1 MAIATARIAPKIA
14 GGPGGAK
21 IQRMIQVGA
30 VPMTWIQVVL
40 ELQRDWA
47 RQDTYESVMRL
58 MIDHGGSY
66 GVGIQYARK
75 LLGAHA
81 NEGR

>member
-1 MAIATARIAPKIA
+1 
-14 GGPGGAK
+14 
-21 IQRMIQVGA
+21 
-30 VPMTWIQVVL
+30 MTWIQVVL

-47 RQDTYESVMRL
+47 RQDTYEAVMRL
-58 MIDHGGSY
+58 MIDHAGSY

-75 LLGAHA
+75 VLGEHA